1 MRRIFLLLAGTVLTH
16 PALALDQCTPS
27 PADKQVR
34 ICVYNP
40 TQRYLVNGVVG
51 FPVNLSFGPGETI
64 KRTEFAYTG
73 VDKDGAPVQTWR
85 GPEQKPEKN
94 AEGQAVAVNRFHNNL
109 PAWALYRGHSALFV
123 VTTLPGP
130 DSAERT
136 YLFDLVARTAADCE
150 KDKTGAGCSDDA
162 TTTTA
167 LTFTYPLDE
176 AAAKAKAEAD
186 KKAAAAVAWQ
196 ARQKTEKEE
205 TAVARLKQ
213 DVVYGGERNWK
224 YQAKGEEK
232 WRELAPSKVS
242 DNGWLTVFEW
252 PQNVQIPAITIIDP
266 VTKEERLAN
275 YSQQGHMLIATTTSE
290 WWRLRIGK
298 DAVMDLHNL
307 AWHPERPNP
316 ETGTTSPD
324 AVRVVLYKDGKP
336 Q

>member
-1 MRRIFLLLAGTVLTH
+1 MRRVFFLLAGTVLAT
-16 PALALDQCTPS
+16 PAWALDQCTPS

-51 FPVNLSFGPGETI
+51 FPVNLSFGAGETI

-73 VDKDGAPVQTWR
+73 QDDKGNPVQTWR
-85 GPEQKPEKN
+85 GPEQKVEKN

-123 VTTLPGP
+123 VTTMP
-130 DSAERT
+130 DGAERP
-136 YLFDLVARTAADCE
+136 YLFDLVARAAADCE
-150 KDKTGAGCSDDA
+150 KDRTGAGCPDDA
-162 TTTTA
+162 TTTTSLA
-167 LTFTYPLDE
+167 FTYPLDE
-176 AAAKAKAEAD
+176 AAAAKAKAEAD
-186 KKAAAAVAWQ
+186 KKAAAERWVAQ
-196 ARQKTEKEE
+196 QKVEKEAV
-205 TAVARLKQ
+205 AVARLKQ
-213 DVVYGGERNWK
+213 DVPYGARNWK

-232 WRELAPSKVS
+232 WRNLAPSQVS
-242 DNGWLTVFEW
+242 DNGAQTAFEW

-275 YSQQGHMLIATTTSE
+275 YSQHGHLLVVETTSE

-307 AWHPERPNP
+307 AWSPNRPNP

-324 AVRVVLYKDGKP
+324 VVRVVQYK
-336 Q
+336 